1 MATQK
6 LEKKRWHA
14 FFDAMSKM
22 LLSGKRV
29 EIEVAGIPFGD
40 QIAVEWLP
48 LVGVVYDPQDD
59 VLQVIMEG
67 HVDHMIH
74 DVREIYIDEGA
85 AGLESMLVIDGDG
98 ARQILTFRDP
108 LMLPAPAEALH

>member
-1 MATQK
+1 
-6 LEKKRWHA
+6 
-14 FFDAMSKM
+14 MSKM

-59 VLQVIMEG
+59 VLQVIVEG

-74 DVREIYIDEGA
+74 DVREIYIVEAG
-85 AGLESMLVIDGDG
+85 AGLESMLVKK
-98 ARQILTFRDP
+98 AAAAPQIPTFRNP
-108 LMLPAPAEALH
+108 LMRPAPAEALH